1 MVKRFLTKPAKLFSS
16 LSYFRGQ
23 PSAWLEMRNR
33 SFPVTNFV
41 CPDKTVKPLTRM
53 PTLPERSVIPHLL
66 RNPLRPLGHSHGK
79 PTPCVSLCA
88 GDAGLRRHDGSPV
101 KGHPD
106 AEKSCHRVA
115 PATERRDAA
124 AVALRYQS
132 ACPSTLLRD
141 PADGEAQQ
149 QKKGFEGFVTH
160 FFLTKPAKLFSSFIL
175 FPRTTVRLVGNAQPL
190 ISCDKLRLPR

>member
-1 MVKRFLTKPAKLFSS
+1 MPS
-16 LSYFRGQ
+16 LPLRG
-23 PSAWLEMRNR
+23 
-33 SFPVTNFV
+33 
-41 CPDKTVKPLTRM
+41 
-53 PTLPERSVIPHLL
+53 VIPHLL

-88 GDAGLRRHDGSPV
+88 GDAGPHFREDDGRHDGSPV

-115 PATERRDAA
+115 KPRIEGKQQQLQ
-124 AVALRYQS
+124 LRPQS

-141 PADGEAQQ
+141 PADGEVQQ

-160 FFLTKPAKLFSSFIL
+160 FFSGNNIQFDLFKTKTYKTRKTFLNPPLNLATTRFI
-175 FPRTTVRLVGNAQPL
+175 PERASEMRNPMTP
-190 ISCDKLRLPR
+190 D